1 VSGKG
6 NLKITKPL
14 SKVSIDL
21 CIDLDGPTPTDP
33 SCVASTPAN
42 MPWLQWKWSGAT
54 FDKDPS
60 ARVTFGVFKNA
71 DEFIYL
77 RENF

>member
-14 SKVSIDL
+14 SKVSINL
-21 CIDLDGPTPTDP
+21 CVDLDGATPTDP
-33 SCVASTPAN
+33 LCVASSPAN
-42 MPWLQWKWSGAT
+42 KTWLQWKWSGLT
-54 FDKDPS
+54 FDKDPK
-60 ARVTFGVFKNA
+60 ARATFGVYKNA